1 MVNNAQ
7 DKKYG
12 TEHLL
17 VFTPVYASYFI
28 VGLLCYVMFTSRPS
42 QCITP
47 PLNPLTKTLMRV
59 VKCLKCSHALTTA
72 SSNKW

>member
-28 VGLLCYVMFTSRPS
+28 VGLLCYVYVYFTSLTVHHAAFKPS
-42 QCITP
+42 
-47 PLNPLTKTLMRV
+47 
-59 VKCLKCSHALTTA
+59 H
-72 SSNKW
+72 